1 MSLFFLTA
9 EMAILINHKVI
20 LEHSAD
26 EQAGVKDHTLLDSAL
41 KRPQQSLFG
50 EDAYPTIHAKAAALL
65 ETLAQNHAFHN
76 ANKRTALICIAV
88 FFRYNGYRLRFS
100 SAQTEEDFVVDVV
113 NHRYT
118 LEEIAGILKEHTE
131 MFQAPSGMD

>member
-9 EMAILINHKVI
+9 KMAILIHHKVI

-26 EQAGVKDHTLLDSAL
+26 EQSGVKDHALLNFVL

-50 EDAYPTIHAKAAALL
+50 EDAYPTIHDKAAALL
-65 ETLAQNHAFHN
+65 ESLSQNHAFHN
-76 ANKRTALICIAV
+76 ANKRTALMCTAV
-88 FFRYNGYRLRFS
+88 FFRYNGYHLRFS
-100 SAQTEEDFVVDVV
+100 SSQDEEDFIVDVV

-118 LEEIAGILKEHTE
+118 PEDIAVILKENTE
-131 MFQAPSGMD
+131 IS

>member
-26 EQAGVKDHTLLDSAL
+26 EQSGVKDHALLDSAL

-50 EDAYPTIHAKAAALL
+50 EDAYPSIHDKAAALL
-65 ETLAQNHAFHN
+65 ESLAQNHAFHN
-76 ANKRTALICIAV
+76 ANKRTALMCTAV

-100 SAQTEEDFVVDVV
+100 SPQIEEDFVVDVV
-113 NHRYT
+113 KHRYS
-118 LEEIAGILKEHTE
+118 LEEIAEILKEHTK
-131 MFQAPSGMD
+131 MP

>member
-1 MSLFFLTA
+1 MSLLFLTA

-26 EQAGVKDHTLLDSAL
+26 EQSGVKDHTLLDSAL

-50 EDAYPTIHAKAAALL
+50 EDAYPTINGKAAVLL
-65 ETLAQNHAFHN
+65 ESLAQNHVFHN
-76 ANKRTALICIAV
+76 ANERTALMCAAV
-88 FFRYNGYRLRFS
+88 FFRYNGYHLLFS
-100 SAQTEEDFVVDVV
+100 SSQYEEDFIVDVV

-118 LEEIAGILKEHTE
+118 LEDIAVILKENTE
-131 MFQAPSGMD
+131 MS

>member
-1 MSLFFLTA
+1 MSLLFLTA

-26 EQAGVKDHTLLDSAL
+26 EQSGVKDHTLLDSAL

-50 EDAYPTIHAKAAALL
+50 EDAYPTIHDKAAALL
-65 ETLAQNHAFHN
+65 ESLAQNHAFHN
-76 ANKRTALICIAV
+76 ANKRTALMCTAV
-88 FFRYNGYRLRFS
+88 FFRYNGYHLRFS
-100 SAQTEEDFVVDVV
+100 SSQDEEDFIVDVV

-118 LEEIAGILKEHTE
+118 PEDIAVILKENTE
-131 MFQAPSGMD
+131 IS

>member
-9 EMAILINHKVI
+9 EMAILINQKVI

-26 EQAGVKDHTLLDSAL
+26 EQSGVKDHTLLDSAL

-65 ETLAQNHAFHN
+65 ESLAQSQTFRH
-76 ANKRTALICIAV
+76 ANKRTALMCTAV

-100 SAQTEEDFVVDVV
+100 SPQVEEDFVVDVV

-118 LEEIAGILKEHTE
+118 LEEITGILKENTK
-131 MFQAPSGMD
+131 

>member
-9 EMAILINHKVI
+9 EMAILINQKVI

-26 EQAGVKDHTLLDSAL
+26 EQSGVKDHALLDSAL

-50 EDAYPTIHAKAAALL
+50 EDAYPSIHEKAAALL
-65 ETLAQNHAFHN
+65 ESLAQNHAFHN
-76 ANKRTALICIAV
+76 ANKRTALMCTAV
-88 FFRYNGYRLRFS
+88 FFRYNGYSLRFS
-100 SAQTEEDFVVDVV
+100 SPQTEEDFVVDVV

-118 LEEIAGILKEHTE
+118 LDDIAAILERNTEI
-131 MFQAPSGMD
+131 S